1 MSDPTS
7 LSPTA
12 PASSRRTRYA
22 GAVGISLVVVT
33 VLGIG
38 GVTLN
43 ALSRQAQQLAQL
55 ESAQKNARD
64 RDALLSL
71 QVSLSAL
78 VTRTGTLA
86 TRLNQLTGEMAT
98 LKARPQVASD
108 MAAQVMALRQDEQA
122 LSARVAHLQALPSLT
137 DGVKPAEVKP
147 VATLPTVIVRPGVK
161 STTHVRKAQP
171 SGTHSAPFV
180 LTGTE
185 LRGAEVLAAVAPR
198 GFDRL
203 SQVQLVSTGDVFMG
217 WVLVEADP
225 HQAQF
230 RSGHRRLTLKSE
242 Q

>member
-78 VTRTGTLA
+78 VTRTGTLE

-98 LKARPQVASD
+98 LKARPQMASD
-108 MAAQVMALRQDEQA
+108 MAAQVMTLRQDEQA

-137 DGVKPAEVKP
+137 DSVKPAEVKP
-147 VATLPTVIVRPGVK
+147 GVTPPTVIVRPVAK
-161 STTHVRKAQP
+161 STTPARKVQP
-171 SGTHSAPFV
+171 SVTHSAPFV

-217 WVLVEADP
+217 WVLVEIDP

-230 RSGHRRLTLKSE
+230 RSGQRQLTLKSE